1 MEDFLVKSYSINL
14 AAADKIAN
22 AAIAGVSDLSA
33 HKPMSVTVLDS
44 KGGILVQKRMD
55 GCPDGAYMKFSYAKA
70 RTCIHLQSSSRTFRE
85 KYTGEGEAPKFTQ
98 AAAMCTLMKDEL
110 IPVAGGVPIKGADG
124 SIVGAVGVSGASAA
138 EDEYLAWKG
147 IQALFPGK
155 ASDAHLA
162 KLLENIKV

>member
-1 MEDFLVKSYSINL
+1 MQVCLDGSIASKHCCCDLYFFVWYLIFYGLNVCIFLS
-14 AAADKIAN
+14 
-22 AAIAGVSDLSA
+22 
-33 HKPMSVTVLDS
+33 
-44 KGGILVQKRMD
+44 
-55 GCPDGAYMKFSYAKA
+55 
-70 RTCIHLQSSSRTFRE
+70 
-85 KYTGEGEAPKFTQ
+85 
-98 AAAMCTLMKDEL
+98 
-110 IPVAGGVPIKGADG
+110 DG